1 MSSSFSDTENINP
14 FEDDSRQRTISS
26 RTISSR
32 TIIRPR
38 TCRKKSKK
46 LKMIYY
52 LLKSN
57 KNLSKLLL
65 RHL

>member
-14 FEDDSRQRTISS
+14 FEDDSRQ

>member
-14 FEDDSRQRTISS
+14 FEDDSRKRTI
-26 RTISSR
+26 RSR